1 MFVSQAHPE
10 VVVLVQQ
17 DLLLAG
23 VSHTA
28 GVVPGETQRTDV
40 KNTRRLLA
48 GRLIYNKARSNVS
61 VETLFTVTVS
71 TGFTGDYIF
80 TNSIHFIDARLGD
93 I

>member
-28 GVVPGETQRTDV
+28 GVVPGERQRTDV

-48 GRLIYNKARSNVS
+48 GRLIYNKDQSNVS